1 LKSRYEMISRGRIIK
16 DVARKTG
23 RQYEYAAEIFDAIFD
38 TIKGYIIDGDGVYIK
53 EFAKIDVAVRPERLA
68 RNPKTDEVQ
77 LYPATKVIHCKF
89 SDKLKQAV
97 KGEES

>member
-1 LKSRYEMISRGRIIK
+1 MISRGRIIK

-77 LYPATKVIHCKF
+77 LYPATKVIHCK
-89 SDKLKQAV
+89 LKQAV